1 MKSLFTALVFAGLSS
16 ASPVSGIETRQN
28 GVGDGP
34 FAPAGFYTYNGFA
47 DHTFY
52 APRNKPTNTKLPV
65 LLWGNGG
72 CSADATGQAPF
83 LTQLASYGVLV
94 IASGTPGG
102 GGSTTAEWMRA
113 SINFIT
119 ENAGRGDFAHVDAS
133 RITAAGWSCGGV
145 EAYGQINDDRVQH
158 IGIWNSGLLNNY
170 DSARQFRKPVFFFL
184 GGPSDIAYQNGE
196 RDYSYMPS
204 GTPKWKGNLN
214 VGHGGTYTDYNGG
227 KYGIIG
233 ARWVQWILRGNAS
246 ASDYLTG
253 SGARS
258 DGWNVVYADLDNIRV
273 TPIDGGGDS
282 STTTPPSSTTTKP
295 GSTSITS
302 TSADPTPTGGGGN
315 CAGLFGQCG
324 GEGWTG
330 PTCCSQ
336 GTCKF
341 SNPWY
346 SQCL

>member
-1 MKSLFTALVFAGLSS
+1 MYYPYPSS
-16 ASPVSGIETRQN
+16 CVLLLARLTDSSQGY
-28 GVGDGP
+28 
-34 FAPAGFYTYNGFA
+34 YTSNAFGG
-47 DHTFY
+47 HTFY
-52 APRNKPTNTKLPV
+52 APKNVPAGVKLPV

-102 GGSTTAEWMRA
+102 QGSTTADVMKA
-113 SINFIT
+113 SIDFIT
-119 ENAGRGDFAHVDAS
+119 KNAGQGQWANVDAS

-145 EAYGQINDDRVQH
+145 EAYAQINDARVQH

-170 DSARQFRKPVFFFL
+170 DSARSFRKPVFFFL

-233 ARWVQWILRGNAS
+233 AHWVQWILRGNSSAS
-246 ASDYLTG
+246 AYLTG
-253 SGARS
+253 SGARN
-258 DGWNVVYADLDNIRV
+258 DGWSVVYADLQNINV
-273 TPIDGGGDS
+273 TPIGGGSTPTTTSTVPGATTTS
-282 STTTPPSSTTTKP
+282 STPS
-295 GSTSITS
+295 
-302 TSADPTPTGGGGN
+302 PTGGNPGGS
-315 CAGLFGQCG
+315 CAAIWGQCG
-324 GEGWTG
+324 GQGWSG

-336 GTCKF
+336 GTCKY

-346 SQCL
+346 SQCLP